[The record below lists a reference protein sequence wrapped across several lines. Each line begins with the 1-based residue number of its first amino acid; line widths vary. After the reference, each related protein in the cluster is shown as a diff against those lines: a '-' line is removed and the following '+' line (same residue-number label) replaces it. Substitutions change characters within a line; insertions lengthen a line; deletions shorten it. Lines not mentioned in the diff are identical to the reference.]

1 MVGSGVFASLEV
13 LLKVFLG
20 VSIFN
25 NLIQCS
31 WKGSGVAS
39 TNSGC
44 YGTFL
49 RFFGKFFAGA
59 SSTRSSSRTGSGV
72 ASITSGSTAG
82 FDVWAPL

>member
-25 NLIQCS
+25 NLIQFS

-39 TNSGC
+39 TNSG
-44 YGTFL
+44 YM
-49 RFFGKFFAGA
+49 A
-59 SSTRSSSRTGSGV
+59 
-72 ASITSGSTAG
+72 
-82 FDVWAPL
+82 W